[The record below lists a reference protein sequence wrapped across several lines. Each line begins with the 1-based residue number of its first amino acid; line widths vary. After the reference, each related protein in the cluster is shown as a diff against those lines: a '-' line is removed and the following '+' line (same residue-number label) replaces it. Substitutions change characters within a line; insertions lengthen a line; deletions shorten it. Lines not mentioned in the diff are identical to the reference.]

1 MRSCKFCDRNLENP
15 LSCHFEGIGDKRK
28 YINLYI
34 FLLNCVLKYTQHSVI
49 LNFAPPPPI

>member
-34 FLLNCVLKYTQHSVI
+34 FFIKLCFKIHPAFSDT
-49 LNFAPPPPI
+49 